1 MAFIETTAPD
11 ETSGQARAMLERQQR
26 SWGFVPNY
34 AKVFSD
40 RADIMD
46 LWAALLAG
54 IRRHIDPRRFE
65 LVTFA
70 AALELGNSYCALA
83 HGRTLQEKFLS
94 AEEMKGLASGDTSGF
109 PESERAMMALARKVI
124 ADSASVTQ
132 ADIDRLRRSGL
143 RDEEIFDVVATA
155 AARAFFAKLPDALGV
170 APDSSFMEMDEA
182 LRASLTVGRPIA
194 SEPLEHLAEA
204 AR

>member
-1 MAFIETTAPD
+1 
-11 ETSGQARAMLERQQR
+11 MLERQQR

-40 RADIMD
+40 RAEIMD

-70 AALELGNSYCALA
+70 AAHELGNSYCALA
-83 HGRTLQEKFLS
+83 HGRALQEKFLS
-94 AEEMKGLASGDTSGF
+94 REEMHALATGDTSGF
-109 PESERAMMALARKVI
+109 PEAEQAMMELARKVI
-124 ADSASVTQ
+124 ANSSSVTQ
-132 ADIDRLRRSGL
+132 QDIDRLRRCGL
-143 RDEEIFDVVATA
+143 LDDEIFDIVATA

-170 APDSSFMEMDEA
+170 APDSSFLEMDEA
-182 LRASLTVGRPIA
+182 LRECLTVGRAIA
-194 SEPLEHLAEA
+194 SEPTERLEGSAS
-204 AR
+204 

>member
-1 MAFIETTAPD
+1 MAFIETTAPN
-11 ETSGQARAMLERQQR
+11 ETSGQARAMLERQQK

-40 RADIMD
+40 RAEIMD

-70 AALELGNSYCALA
+70 AAHELGNSYCTLA
-83 HGRTLQEKFLS
+83 HGRVLKERFLS
-94 AEEMKGLASGDTSGF
+94 PDEMEALASGDTSAF
-109 PESERAMMALARKVI
+109 PEAERAMMALARKVI
-124 ADSASVTQ
+124 ADSSSVTQ
-132 ADIDRLRRSGL
+132 ADIDRLRRCGL
-143 RDEEIFDVVATA
+143 QDEEIFDVVATA

-170 APDSSFMEMDEA
+170 VPDSSFMEMEEE
-182 LRASLTVGRPIA
+182 LRSRLAVGRPIA
-194 SEPLEHLAEA
+194 ADEQVHLEQV